1 MDFKLEISRDNVNY
15 YEVDLFPEQQ
25 LEYDLDFYDS
35 LEIDKVK
42 LPFYTT
48 LKIPLT
54 INNQASNRFNFVPV
68 SSLSVD
74 FPKDDF
80 YFKVTVYGDSNVE
93 IGGILNVMSFEYNS
107 SQSYIEVELK
117 DYLSK
122 YLAEVKDVKLGDIYT
137 DSYYNTRKTL
147 NNFRANTASG
157 GEAGIKGTNPDYT
170 RPISFP
176 YIDFCN
182 DVDGKFGYAARQFFE
197 YGTGIDRT
205 GIMPV
210 FSVPLFLHYIGEYI
224 DSVNFPVRV
233 DSKLFKLGAY
243 ASSPAFAD
251 FQAEKLHMVVPCQL
265 LAKSDVNV
273 RNFSVRQAPAWSG
286 TNQSL
291 NYCDS
296 IVNVGTLKLIHTE
309 WFGGAETNGNYGTD
323 PEGNPTY
330 AQQTWGAE
338 KRMDFYPVDIDAN
351 GDYIYDG
358 NRGFFCPKVSFNAA
372 ISLRSGNNSFFV
384 QQPRLEIPI
393 AGEDA
398 MVLSI
403 QTASSDMTFKM
414 FIGIYE
420 DEFMVKKIPV
430 QDVNGDDIIL
440 TMADVINTQAG
451 FSNKTSNSDPYDYY
465 QCEDGH
471 EEHGTIIGTNANV
484 QDMILFEDFT
494 GYLPSG
500 EEIFINGGSRY
511 GINYFIEPFDGE
523 LEITY
528 PNAFDHGSSHHFATS
543 YATANFGVNDLR
555 KLVTRV
561 ESYGQMDIAFSANE
575 DHLLYLGTDEFI
587 ISESINK
594 TCPLNVSEILVAL
607 LKRFDCGLFYEY
619 DTGTS
624 EHILRVDPLS
634 VLRTGSQDVNTLVDD
649 LKSVKITNGGDKIK
663 TLALN
668 NKDYG
673 LYFDDLNNDDVTIG
687 STIQDINTE
696 GIVELKIDFNSSIY
710 YRSVCGEDA
719 EGINSNQNFQ
729 NGAFSEKELG
739 FTANIFT
746 KNKDVGLRFAYL
758 DKPLFDTNLKI
769 PYIRLKGLDQAGNM
783 ITETERIYIDF
794 GKHTFNGRLFPYNTA
809 GWSLM
814 FEDEDGNT
822 TDTYNNIFAVSE
834 KIIRSENPTIEF
846 DMVVPTSDL
855 ATLDFFLQSLS
866 ATRFTA
872 NQILVKSATG
882 EVFNDYAYL
891 TIEGIL
897 Q

>member
-1 MDFKLEISRDNVNY
+1 M
-15 YEVDLFPEQQ
+15 
-25 LEYDLDFYDS
+25 
-35 LEIDKVK
+35 
-42 LPFYTT
+42 
-48 LKIPLT
+48 
-54 INNQASNRFNFVPV
+54 
-68 SSLSVD
+68 
-74 FPKDDF
+74 
-80 YFKVTVYGDSNVE
+80 
-93 IGGILNVMSFEYNS
+93 
-107 SQSYIEVELK
+107 
-117 DYLSK
+117 
-122 YLAEVKDVKLGDIYT
+122 
-137 DSYYNTRKTL
+137 
-147 NNFRANTASG
+147 
-157 GEAGIKGTNPDYT
+157 
-170 RPISFP
+170 
-176 YIDFCN
+176 
-182 DVDGKFGYAARQFFE
+182 
-197 YGTGIDRT
+197 
-205 GIMPV
+205 
-210 FSVPLFLHYIGEYI
+210 HYIGEYI

-372 ISLRSGNNSFFV
+372 ISLRSGNSSFLV
-384 QQPRLEIPI
+384 EQPRLEIPI

-403 QTASSDMTFKM
+403 QTASSDMRFKM
-414 FIGIYE
+414 FIGVYE

-528 PNAFDHGSSHHFATS
+528 PNAFDH
-543 YATANFGVNDLR
+543 
-555 KLVTRV
+555 
-561 ESYGQMDIAFSANE
+561 
-575 DHLLYLGTDEFI
+575 
-587 ISESINK
+587 
-594 TCPLNVSEILVAL
+594 
-607 LKRFDCGLFYEY
+607 
-619 DTGTS
+619 
-624 EHILRVDPLS
+624 
-634 VLRTGSQDVNTLVDD
+634 
-649 LKSVKITNGGDKIK
+649 
-663 TLALN
+663 
-668 NKDYG
+668 
-673 LYFDDLNNDDVTIG
+673 
-687 STIQDINTE
+687 
-696 GIVELKIDFNSSIY
+696 
-710 YRSVCGEDA
+710 RS
-719 EGINSNQNFQ
+719 
-729 NGAFSEKELG
+729 
-739 FTANIFT
+739 
-746 KNKDVGLRFAYL
+746 
-758 DKPLFDTNLKI
+758 
-769 PYIRLKGLDQAGNM
+769 
-783 ITETERIYIDF
+783 
-794 GKHTFNGRLFPYNTA
+794 
-809 GWSLM
+809 
-814 FEDEDGNT
+814 
-822 TDTYNNIFAVSE
+822 
-834 KIIRSENPTIEF
+834 
-846 DMVVPTSDL
+846 
-855 ATLDFFLQSLS
+855 
-866 ATRFTA
+866 
-872 NQILVKSATG
+872 
-882 EVFNDYAYL
+882 
-891 TIEGIL
+891 
-897 Q
+897 